1 MANILRVSHILQTK
15 IQIKA
20 KYVKQIK
27 YLPLLYT
34 VHFDV
39 LLANYRYCIITSHR
53 RVTIF

>member
-39 LLANYRYCIITSHR
+39 LLAN
-53 RVTIF
+53 